1 MAEQTK
7 RQQLE
12 LHLAA
17 RATQDPEFREKLLG
31 DPKQTIEEEI
41 GLHFPLTLHIQVHEE
56 RLNEL
61 HVVLPVNLETS
72 ADLGQAETTSSA
84 SGPGGERPS
93 LPFWKKT
100 SGKNRP

>member
-17 RATQDPEFREKLLG
+17 RASQDPAFREKLLEA
-31 DPKQTIEEEI
+31 PKQTIEEEI
-41 GLHFPLTLHIQVHEE
+41 GLHFPMSLEIKVHEE

-61 HVVLPVNLETS
+61 HIVLPINLETS
-72 ADLGQAETTSSA
+72 GELPEEEIRLSESS
-84 SGPGGERPS
+84 P
-93 LPFWKKT
+93 LPFWKRI
-100 SGKNRP
+100 SRRNRA

>member
-41 GLHFPLTLHIQVHEE
+41 GLHFPMTLHVQVHEE

-61 HVVLPVNLETS
+61 HVVLPVNLET
-72 ADLGQAETTSSA
+72 AGELAQAETDSSGAPA
-84 SGPGGERPS
+84 SGPSP
-93 LPFWKKT
+93 LPFWKKVSAKT
-100 SGKNRP
+100 RP